1 MSFRRQFSGIAI
13 LTALTCPPGWSE
25 PLPESVVDLAQT
37 EVVVPESPK
46 EQALKEL
53 EQGRELM
60 RKGFA
65 ESAIVHYRKAIE
77 LDPQLIPAYEELGK
91 ILLDTQNQAF
101 AITIYSKLAELQPQN
116 PQWKEILADL
126 YVAYDM
132 PGEAVRVNEDLLQL
146 NPGNAELMRKL
157 ADLYKKNGL
166 EREEAGMLDRL
177 AQNTQEGRDYYRA
190 GEAWLTL
197 GEPGE
202 GIRNYQLAAKKDPS
216 NLDYQNGL
224 GKAYIAGNRSSS
236 AVELYQGMVKSNP
249 EAPGLKDRLGE
260 ARIAQGDKLMQKQRY
275 AAARQEFLAAKELGG
290 ATAAEEKLQER
301 IRKSERLNSV
311 RLNNTMDTG
320 RFAGNYYTWMQNI
333 VNMPMQDQD
342 LTFQVLH
349 DYRNASA
356 AGFPDA
362 QVSSVAGGVRYM
374 PDENYELFAQ
384 AGTNQYY
391 NAGVNYSDDT
401 LAAGARVRR
410 ELWFLTP
417 RALGERYR
425 GTILETYADWQALP
439 WLSLHGDIGTW
450 RFDDGLQGLVY
461 NVGPFFLP
469 VNRPGEVVWG
479 VGYTH
484 GGVQYNRDG
493 DPTRIFAP
501 TNLQVDSFGTELQHW
516 LGRDFKY
523 TLGYFYSIL
532 NDNAA
537 FGPNGHTFLVGVDAQ
552 LGEGSF
558 FRARY
563 EYGNFVLGRL
573 NPGFLQGTNN
583 YRYTGELQF
592 TF

>member
-1 MSFRRQFSGIAI
+1 MLVAATLACG
-13 LTALTCPPGWSE
+13 TAWAN
-25 PLPESVVDLAQT
+25 PEEEAVATPEAVVAQT
-37 EVVVPESPK
+37 ETTPLAETPAQ
-46 EQALKEL
+46 QAQNEL
-53 EQGRELM
+53 AQGRELM
-60 RKGFA
+60 KKGFA

-101 AITIYSKLAELQPQN
+101 AITIYSKLAELQPEN
-116 PQWKEILADL
+116 TQWKEILADL

-132 PGEAVRVNEDLLQL
+132 PSDAVRVNEDLLKIRA
-146 NPGNAELMRKL
+146 GDITLMRKL

-166 EREEAGMLDRL
+166 EAEEAGMLESI
-177 AQNTQEGRDYYRA
+177 AASSQEARDYYLA

-197 GEPGE
+197 GEPK
-202 GIRNYQLAAKKDPS
+202 RALVNYELAAKKDPA

-224 GKAYIAGNRSSS
+224 GKAMVASNRAAS
-236 AVELYQGMVKSNP
+236 AVELYQDLVTKNP

-260 ARIAQGDKLMQKQRY
+260 AQIAQGDKLMLKQRY
-275 AAARQEFLAAKELGG
+275 AGARQSYLAAKDLVGTQPAG
-290 ATAAEEKLQER
+290 SKLDER
-301 IRKSERLNSV
+301 IDRAERLNHV
-311 RLNNTMDTG
+311 RLNNTIDTG
-320 RFAGNYYTWMQNI
+320 RFASNYYTWMQNI

-342 LTFQVLH
+342 LTLQVLH
-349 DYRNASA
+349 DYRNASSP
-356 AGFPDA
+356 GFADA
-362 QVSSVAGGVRYM
+362 QVSSVALGARYM
-374 PDENYELFAQ
+374 PDENYDIFAQ
-384 AGTNQYY
+384 VGTNQYY

-401 LAAGARVRR
+401 FAAGARVRR
-410 ELWFLTP
+410 ELWFLTS

-425 GTILETYADWQALP
+425 GTVVDTYADWQALP
-439 WLSLHGDIGTW
+439 WLSIHGDIGVW
-450 RFDDGLQGLVY
+450 NFDDGLRGLVY
-461 NVGPFFLP
+461 NVGPFVLP

-479 VGYTH
+479 IGYTH

-516 LGRDFKY
+516 LGKDFKY

-552 LGEGSF
+552 LAEGSF
-558 FRARY
+558 LRARY